1 MAGARGLEPRPTVP
15 KTVVLPLD
23 DAPARSGQ
31 NGLPTQVERNPQDS
45 KRYFRG
51 LAAMCQ
57 TFGHCCCTV
66 ALILLTYASLVLPKP
81 TVPSVS
87 VEFYRIS
94 HPYAS
99 M

>member
-31 NGLPTQVERNPQDS
+31 AGSHSEKLRNPQDS

-57 TFGHCCCTV
+57 MRPYWDGTVSTLALFFG
-66 ALILLTYASLVLPKP
+66 LLPG
-81 TVPSVS
+81 
-87 VEFYRIS
+87 
-94 HPYAS
+94 
-99 M
+99 